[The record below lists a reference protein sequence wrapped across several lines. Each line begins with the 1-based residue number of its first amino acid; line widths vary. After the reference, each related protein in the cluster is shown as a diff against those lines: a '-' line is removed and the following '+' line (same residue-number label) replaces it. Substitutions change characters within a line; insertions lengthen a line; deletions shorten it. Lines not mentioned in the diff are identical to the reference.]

1 MSTPEEIQNET
12 QADQPMDVAAAV
24 GQLRVL
30 VCGLG
35 AALILVSLALS
46 GFVIKQSR
54 DIGAATNNHQH
65 QIAQLQATQKPAM
78 GVLNELAKYSQ
89 GKPELT
95 ALFTKHG
102 LQFTPPGG
110 AAPQR

>member
-1 MSTPEEIQNET
+1 MSTPEEIQSET
-12 QADQPMDVAAAV
+12 QSDQPMDVAAAV
-24 GQLRVL
+24 GQLRLL

-35 AALILVSLALS
+35 AGLIFVSLALS
-46 GFVIKQSR
+46 AFVIKQNR
-54 DIGAATNNHQH
+54 DLAAATNNRER

-78 GVLNELAKYSQ
+78 AALNELAKYSI

-102 LQFTPPGG
+102 LQFTPPGA

>member
-1 MSTPEEIQNET
+1 MSTPEEIQSET
-12 QADQPMDVAAAV
+12 RSDQPMDVAAAV

-35 AALILVSLALS
+35 AGLILVSLALS
-46 GFVIKQSR
+46 AFVLKQTR
-54 DIGAATNNHQH
+54 DLGAATNNRQH
-65 QIAQLQATQKPAM
+65 QFAQLQTAQKPTM
-78 GVLNELAKYSQ
+78 TVLNELAKYSM

-102 LQFTPPGG
+102 LQFTAPGA
-110 AAPQR
+110 AAPQH